1 MFAVQWKSYILMSS
15 NFVYYICMV
24 ALKVKVLSE
33 LLIFVVNPNELF
45 KMLQIYKTQRRQ
57 FVYFNVYF

>member
-1 MFAVQWKSYILMSS
+1 MFAAQWKSYILMSS

-45 KMLQIYKTQRRQ
+45 KMLQIYNTQCRQ